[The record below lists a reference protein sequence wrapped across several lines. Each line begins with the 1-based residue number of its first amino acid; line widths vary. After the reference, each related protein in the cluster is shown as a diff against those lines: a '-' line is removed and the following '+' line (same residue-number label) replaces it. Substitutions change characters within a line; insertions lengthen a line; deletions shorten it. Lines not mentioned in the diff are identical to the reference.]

1 MPRDPGL
8 ADYEEL
14 SLAEKVL
21 RLQDLWDQISAT
33 NDSLPLTGAQAAELE
48 RRLKAHRS
56 GVGKSSP
63 WSEVRERLHED
74 P

>member
-8 ADYEEL
+8 ADYDEL
-14 SLAEKVL
+14 SLAEKIL
-21 RLQDLWDQISAT
+21 RLQDLWDQIRETS
-33 NDSLPLTGAQAAELE
+33 DSLPLTDAQTAELE
-48 RRLKAHRS
+48 RRLRAHRS

-63 WSEVRERLHED
+63 WSEVRERLHKD